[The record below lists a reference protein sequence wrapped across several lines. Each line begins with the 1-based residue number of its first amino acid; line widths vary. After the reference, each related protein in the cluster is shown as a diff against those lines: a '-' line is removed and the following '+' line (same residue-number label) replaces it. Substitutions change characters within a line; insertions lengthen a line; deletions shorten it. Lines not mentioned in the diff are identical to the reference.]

1 MDMVFHRYASP
12 MVIMDKMILTGRFAE
27 FVNEFVKIRNE
38 ELEDQTKWEFWLH
51 KVFDQSFN
59 DFLEKTSERKAE
71 IITEDAAKDA
81 VKESWSI
88 LQGFVPT

>member
-1 MDMVFHRYASP
+1 MDMVFHRYTSP
-12 MVIMDKMILTGRFAE
+12 MVIMDKMILTGRFTE

-51 KVFDQSFN
+51 RVVDQSFK
-59 DFLEKTSERKAE
+59 DFLEKTSEREAE
-71 IITEDAAKDA
+71 IITEDIAKNT

-88 LQGFVPT
+88 LQGFVPS